1 MRIALVGQPN
11 CGKST
16 IFNSVAGYK
25 AITSNFPGKTVTY
38 TVSKMTFQGTTSEI
52 VDLPGT
58 YSLTSFDLAELE
70 ARKYLLSEKID
81 VVINVIDASLLGRGL
96 ELTLQ
101 LLELNL
107 PTVICLNMID
117 EAEGKGI
124 IIDDSELSR
133 ILGVPVVRTVA
144 LKGHGLDQLFK
155 TVLEMGSNPIFGK
168 HLTFSKDVEQEIQEL
183 KEQLEGN
190 NFSKKFNVPLRFLA
204 IKLLENDQ
212 YFFEEVRKKNP
223 EFIKIVRKG
232 QQKLEEC
239 RARTSDVV
247 ISSERHHLSMDIY
260 ESVVTITKPRMEL
273 KSYLDNIFMHPVLGY
288 ISLIAIL
295 YLFFNFVFYLGNLLE
310 EPLLDFFYQF
320 LPLIEEKLGHN
331 LLLFNIISGII
342 QGIAG
347 GIAIVLPYLFP
358 FLLGLAFL
366 EDVGYLPRIAFL
378 MDTFLHRIGL
388 HGKAIIPLILGYG
401 CTVPAVMATRIL
413 ESERDRLIASILTT
427 MIPCAARIT
436 IIFGLVAFYLG
447 PKAALFVYILNI
459 VVVATSGK
467 ILSQMMPEITPGM
480 IMEIPSYHIPSP
492 KVLLAK
498 VWLRMKEFIVVAWP
512 LLIVGSI
519 ALSLL
524 KYWKLE
530 YFINKLISPVT
541 LLLGLPIAVGVT
553 LIFGILRKELSM
565 IMLVQALGVTDISL
579 VMNAVQ
585 IMTFTI
591 FVLFY
596 VPCAATIAVLIREI
610 GGKKTMFAVLFT
622 FLIALILAT
631 ATRLVYYVLV

>member
-1 MRIALVGQPN
+1 MKIALVGQPN

-38 TVSKMTFQGTTSEI
+38 TVSKMTFQGITSEI

-70 ARKYLLSEKID
+70 ARKYLLREKID

-107 PTVICLNMID
+107 PIVLCLNMID

-124 IIDDSELSR
+124 IIDDNKLSH

-144 LKGHGLDQLFK
+144 HKGHGLDQLFR
-155 TVLEMGSNPIFGK
+155 TVLEMSSDPVPGK
-168 HLTFSKDVEQEIQEL
+168 HLTFSKDVEQIIKEL
-183 KEQLEGN
+183 IGQLKDKS
-190 NFSKKFNVPLRFLA
+190 FTKKFNVPLRFLA
-204 IKLLENDQ
+204 IKLLEDDQ
-212 YFFEEVRKKNP
+212 YFIDIIKKSDAA
-223 EFIKIVRKG
+223 FLKRVKDY
-232 QQKLEEC
+232 QQQMEQC
-239 RARTSDVV
+239 RARSSDVI

-260 ESVVTITKPRMEL
+260 ESTVTLTKPVMGIR
-273 KSYLDNIFMHPVLGY
+273 SYLDNLFMHPIFGY
-288 ISLIAIL
+288 IALGIIL
-295 YLFFNFVFYLGNLLE
+295 YLFFHLVFYVGDLFE
-310 EPLLDFFYQF
+310 EPLLDFFYRYIPF
-320 LPLIEEKLGHN
+320 LKAKLGEN
-331 LLLFNIISGII
+331 TLLYFIASGILE
-342 QGIAG
+342 GLAG
-347 GIAIVLPYLFP
+347 GIAIVLPFLVP
-358 FLLGLAFL
+358 FLFGLAFL

-378 MDTFLHRIGL
+378 MDAFLHKIGL

-401 CTVPAVMATRIL
+401 CTVPAIMATRIL
-413 ESERDRLIASILTT
+413 ESERDRFIASVLTT

-447 PKAALFVYILNI
+447 PRAAMFVYVLNI
-459 VVVATSGK
+459 IVVAISGK
-467 ILSQMMPEITPGM
+467 ILSNLLPEITPGM
-480 IMEIPSYHIPSP
+480 IMEIPDYHIPSM

-498 VWLRMKEFIVVAWP
+498 VWLRMKEFIVIAWP
-512 LLIVGSI
+512 LLIVGSV

-524 KYWKLE
+524 KYWNLE
-530 YFINKLISPVT
+530 RFINQLISPIT
-541 LLLGLPIAVGVT
+541 LLLGLPVAVGVT
-553 LIFGILRKELSM
+553 LIFGVLRKELSM
-565 IMLVQALGVTDISL
+565 IMLVQALGVTDIST
-579 VMNAVQ
+579 VMDATQ

-596 VPCAATIAVLIREI
+596 IPCVATIAVLIREI
-610 GGKKTMFAVLFT
+610 GTKRTVFTLLFT
-622 FLIALILAT
+622 FIIAIVLSIAV
-631 ATRLVYYVLV
+631 RLVY

>member
-1 MRIALVGQPN
+1 MKIALVGQPN

-38 TVSKMTFQGTTSEI
+38 TVSKMTFQGITSEI

-70 ARKYLLSEKID
+70 ARKYLLREKID

-107 PTVICLNMID
+107 PIVLCLNMID

-124 IIDDSELSR
+124 IIDDNKLSH

-144 LKGHGLDQLFK
+144 HKGHGLDQLFR
-155 TVLEMGSNPIFGK
+155 TVLEMSSDPVPGK
-168 HLTFSKDVEQEIQEL
+168 HLTFSKDVEQIIKEL
-183 KEQLEGN
+183 IEQLKDKS
-190 NFSKKFNVPLRFLA
+190 FTKKFNVPLRFLA
-204 IKLLENDQ
+204 IKLLEDDQ
-212 YFFEEVRKKNP
+212 YFIDIIKKSDAA
-223 EFIKIVRKG
+223 FLKRVKDY
-232 QQKLEEC
+232 QQQMEQC
-239 RARTSDVV
+239 RARSSDVI

-260 ESVVTITKPRMEL
+260 ESTVTLTKPVMGIR
-273 KSYLDNIFMHPVLGY
+273 SYLDNLFMHPIFGY
-288 ISLIAIL
+288 IALGIIL
-295 YLFFNFVFYLGNLLE
+295 YLFFHLVFYVGDLFE
-310 EPLLDFFYQF
+310 EPLLDFFYRYIPF
-320 LPLIEEKLGHN
+320 LKAKLGEN
-331 LLLFNIISGII
+331 TLLYFIASGILE
-342 QGIAG
+342 GLAG
-347 GIAIVLPYLFP
+347 GIAIVLPFLVP
-358 FLLGLAFL
+358 FLFGLAFL

-378 MDTFLHRIGL
+378 MDAFLHKIGL

-401 CTVPAVMATRIL
+401 CTVPAIMATRIL
-413 ESERDRLIASILTT
+413 ESERDRFIASVLTT

-447 PKAALFVYILNI
+447 PRAAMFVYVLNI
-459 VVVATSGK
+459 IVVAISGK
-467 ILSQMMPEITPGM
+467 ILSNLLPEITPGM
-480 IMEIPSYHIPSP
+480 IMEIPDYHIPSM

-498 VWLRMKEFIVVAWP
+498 VWLRMKEFIVIAWP
-512 LLIVGSI
+512 LLIVGSV

-524 KYWKLE
+524 KYWNLE
-530 YFINKLISPVT
+530 RFINQLISPIT
-541 LLLGLPIAVGVT
+541 LLLGLPVAVGVT
-553 LIFGILRKELSM
+553 LIFGVLRKELSM
-565 IMLVQALGVTDISL
+565 IMLVQALGVTDIST
-579 VMNAVQ
+579 VMNATQ

-596 VPCAATIAVLIREI
+596 IPCVATIAVLIREI
-610 GGKKTMFAVLFT
+610 GTKRTAFTLLFT
-622 FLIALILAT
+622 FIIAIVLSIVV
-631 ATRLVYYVLV
+631 RLVY